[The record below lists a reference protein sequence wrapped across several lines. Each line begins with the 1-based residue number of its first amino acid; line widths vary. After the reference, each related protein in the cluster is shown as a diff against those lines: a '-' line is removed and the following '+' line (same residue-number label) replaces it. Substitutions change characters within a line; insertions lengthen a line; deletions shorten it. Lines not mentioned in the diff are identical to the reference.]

1 MQVRREEMIDE
12 AVSVS
17 EVSKNCPR
25 CNNNLP
31 IGEFGISRARRDGRN
46 IYCKRC
52 NRERTNTSRQ
62 AARERQV
69 KQQGVRNSFD
79 AAARQRLGPDAIE
92 PAVGPGALA
101 NVVSKTALCLT
112 PVEQVREAIRT
123 GPKTQKEILEQTKLS
138 KDEIGDALADL
149 LLWTHEVGTQTVG
162 DTRLYFLKAGRGID
176 AEHDTPSIDSS
187 SFESEV
193 SSFSSLQFFM
203 PGRAHPR
210 DQQKNN
216 VWTAV

>member
-1 MQVRREEMIDE
+1 MIDE
-12 AVSVS
+12 TVSVS
-17 EVSKNCPR
+17 DVSKNCPR

-31 IGEFGISRARRDGRN
+31 IGEFGISRARKDGRN

-79 AAARQRLGPDAIE
+79 AAVRRRLGPGAIE
-92 PAVGPGALA
+92 SATDPGVL
-101 NVVSKTALCLT
+101 VDVLSKTTVCLT
-112 PVEQVREAIRT
+112 PVEQVREVIRS
-123 GPKTQKEILEQTKLS
+123 GPKTQREILEQTKLS

-162 DTRLYFLKAGRGID
+162 DTRLYFLKSGRGID
-176 AEHDTPSIDSS
+176 AEHDTPSVDSS

-193 SSFSSLQFFM
+193 SSFSSLPFFM
-203 PGRAHPR
+203 PGKAHPR
-210 DQQKNN
+210 HQQKNN
-216 VWTAV
+216 VWIAV